1 MYIVIK
7 AFKDAEDGKKLYK
20 VGDIYPTADK
30 TKERIEFLKS
40 AENKLGTPVIK
51 WYKKKPK

>member
-7 AFKDAEDGKKLYK
+7 AFKDLEDENRLYK
-20 VGDIYPTADK
+20 VGDVFPTADK
-30 TKERIEFLKS
+30 SKERVEFLKS

-51 WYKKKPK
+51 WYRKKP